1 MRLIFLGSGTAGAKL
16 CPNAEIKAGQRRCTS
31 VMIDGSILVD
41 VALQSFDQAN
51 SLGLDVSLVTDVF
64 ISHTHRDHYMKE
76 ALLSYA
82 RASRGKINLHCHVSS
97 VHALNI
103 TDEEKELVNVCPH
116 ELFDIV
122 EYGGARVTV
131 LPANHMVDDDCPVH
145 YIFEKDGKSLFYG
158 LDGAWFCARTWEYMR
173 KNTHLDAAILDSTVG
188 DDAGNFRI
196 GTHNTVP
203 MLRLLI
209 AALSENGITTP
220 DSKIIASHIMGRDD
234 DPEKIR
240 PLEDLGMTVA
250 RDGME
255 INV

>member
-1 MRLIFLGSGTAGAKL
+1 MKLIFLGTGTAGAKL
-16 CPNAEIKAGQRRCTS
+16 CPEAEMEAGRRRCTS
-31 VMIDGSILVD
+31 LMIDGTILFD
-41 VALQSFDQAN
+41 VALQSYDYAVK
-51 SLGLDVSLVTDVF
+51 LGLDVSRITDVF
-64 ISHTHRDHYMKE
+64 VSHTHRDHYMKE

-82 RASRGKINLHCHVSS
+82 KSSRTKINLHCHVSS

-116 ELFDIV
+116 ELFDTV

-131 LPANHMVDDDCPVH
+131 LPANHMVGNDCPVH

-173 KNTHLDAAILDSTVG
+173 KDIHLDAAILDSTVG
-188 DDAGNFRI
+188 DEPGNFRI

-209 AALSENGITTP
+209 TALAENGITNES
-220 DSKIIASHIMGRDD
+220 SKIIASHIMGRDD
-234 DPEKIR
+234 DQEKIR
-240 PLEDLGMTVA
+240 LLEDLGMIVMH
-250 RDGME
+250 DGME
-255 INV
+255 ITV